1 MGKFEDLTGQR
12 FGKLVA
18 VNPVDEPTKSGH
30 HKRWV
35 CQCDCGGTAT
45 VTSDH
50 LKKGDIKSCGCI
62 NHGQTGTRL
71 YRIWSH
77 MRSRCQNPKD
87 ENYKHYGARGITVC
101 QEWAQDFLRF
111 YNWAISSGYN
121 DGLTIDRIDNSK
133 GYLPENCRWADMS
146 TQANNTRS
154 NRKITYNGET
164 KTLAEWA
171 RIIGVK
177 QNTLLYRLKRG
188 WSIERA
194 FSKQG

>member
-1 MGKFEDLTGQR
+1 MMKFEDLTGQR

-18 VNPVDEPTKSGH
+18 VNPIDEPTKSGQ

-35 CQCDCGGTAT
+35 CRCDCGETAI

-50 LKKGDIKSCGCI
+50 LKKGTTKSCGCI
-62 NHGQTGTRL
+62 NHGKTGTRL

-87 ENYKHYGARGITVC
+87 ENYKNYGARGITVC
-101 QEWAQDFLRF
+101 KEWARDFMAF

-121 DGLTIDRIDNSK
+121 DGLTIDRTDNSK
-133 GYLPENCRWADMS
+133 GYSPENCRWADMR